1 VVGRWNPSFRNS
13 TKTTNTK
20 TVYVVYPFISGQC
33 FEVVSERP
41 CNQREAL
48 VFRCVRPIACGSVS
62 EQEKPNIFPGVIGCC
77 NASFRILIAVNKTF
91 YLLRNFYEIGK
102 KSATTTTD
110 GPIDNSV
117 RKRNRKRMA
126 YVNWVTYEA
135 QLKVVY
141 YGPAYAGKTT
151 SLRYLSLRLQTDVK
165 ELPTADDRSVFF
177 EYTQSQKLP
186 ANNLEVKFLYWTLP
200 GQQKYRRTRHLVL
213 AATDAVVFVADSQY
227 EAAAR
232 NLEML
237 NDLEEL
243 LSDRGMCLE
252 GRQNLAL
259 QQIPIVFFYNK
270 RDLTDIM
277 PIQYMDT
284 LFGLQ
289 SWQAPRFTGEATA
302 GKNVV
307 RAANAAAT
315 LSLARLEEKIYGP
328 ENQDVPAG
336 AE

>member
-1 VVGRWNPSFRNS
+1 
-13 TKTTNTK
+13 
-20 TVYVVYPFISGQC
+20 
-33 FEVVSERP
+33 
-41 CNQREAL
+41 
-48 VFRCVRPIACGSVS
+48 
-62 EQEKPNIFPGVIGCC
+62 
-77 NASFRILIAVNKTF
+77 
-91 YLLRNFYEIGK
+91 
-102 KSATTTTD
+102 
-110 GPIDNSV
+110 
-117 RKRNRKRMA
+117 MA

-151 SLRYLSLRLQTDVK
+151 SLKYFSLRLGTDVK

-177 EYTQSQKLP
+177 EYTQSKKFS
-186 ANNLEVKFLYWTLP
+186 ANNLQVKFLYWTLP

-213 AATDAVVFVADSQY
+213 AATDSVVFVADSQY

-243 LSDRGMCLE
+243 LSDRGICLE
-252 GRQNLAL
+252 GRENLAL
-259 QQIPIVFFYNK
+259 QPIPIVFFYNK

-277 PIQYMDT
+277 PVQYMDA

-289 SWQAPRFTGEATA
+289 SWQTPRFTGEATV

-307 RAANAAAT
+307 RAADAAAT
-315 LSLARLEEKIYGP
+315 LALKKLEEKIYGP
-328 ENQDVPAG
+328 ENQDARR
-336 AE
+336 ETE

>member
-1 VVGRWNPSFRNS
+1 
-13 TKTTNTK
+13 
-20 TVYVVYPFISGQC
+20 
-33 FEVVSERP
+33 
-41 CNQREAL
+41 
-48 VFRCVRPIACGSVS
+48 
-62 EQEKPNIFPGVIGCC
+62 
-77 NASFRILIAVNKTF
+77 
-91 YLLRNFYEIGK
+91 
-102 KSATTTTD
+102 
-110 GPIDNSV
+110 
-117 RKRNRKRMA
+117 MA

-151 SLRYLSLRLQTDVK
+151 SLRYLSSRLQTDVK
-165 ELPTADDRSVFF
+165 ELPTTDDRSVFF

-186 ANNLEVKFLYWTLP
+186 SNNLDVTFLYWTLP

-213 AATDAVVFVADSQY
+213 AATDAVVFVADSQF
-227 EAAAR
+227 EAASR

-243 LSDRGMCLE
+243 LADRGMCLE
-252 GRQNLAL
+252 GRHNLVL
-259 QQIPIVFFYNK
+259 QQIPIVLFYNK
-270 RDLTDIM
+270 RDLADIM

-289 SWQAPRFTGEATA
+289 SWRIPRFTGEATT

-315 LSLARLEEKIYGP
+315 LALKRLEEKIYGP
-328 ENQDVPAG
+328 ENQDLSA
-336 AE
+336 AT